1 MPKYVK
7 GQSGNPHGRPKR
19 PEIEE
24 LRKAIKTVE
33 AKKRK
38 KLLTHFVERAYES
51 DDVLKA
57 LGKKIIP
64 DLSSVHGDLNAKLE
78 VFRLNLGAPD
88 GGEGQND
95 KS

>member
-7 GQSGNPHGRPKR
+7 GQSGNPYGRPKR

-38 KLLTHFVERAYES
+38 KLLIHFVERAYES

-64 DLSSVHGDLNAKLE
+64 DLASIDNRHEAGDRLKEFLE
-78 VFRLNLGAPD
+78 WLQSR
-88 GGEGQND
+88 
-95 KS
+95 S